1 MPAGLGAASEK
12 HLCVESIIV
21 TLSNWL
27 PGEALLHP
35 VFLLPRSALE
45 KGHHSK
51 FRSPRLYNS
60 GQTLIPS
67 CRRALLVIWC
77 FSVRRA

>member
-35 VFLLPRSALE
+35 VFYCQEVLLRRA
-45 KGHHSK
+45 
-51 FRSPRLYNS
+51 
-60 GQTLIPS
+60 TIPS
-67 CRRALLVIWC
+67 SAPRGFITPDKADP
-77 FSVRRA
+77 